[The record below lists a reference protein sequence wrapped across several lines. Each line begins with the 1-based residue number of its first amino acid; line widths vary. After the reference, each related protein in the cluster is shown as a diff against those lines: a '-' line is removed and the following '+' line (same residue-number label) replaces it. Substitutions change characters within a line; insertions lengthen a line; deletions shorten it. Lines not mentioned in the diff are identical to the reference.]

1 MVAMCH
7 WHQIH
12 IDCLLGLLQNIVL
25 QPIEE
30 SGPRFICQGIDSQ
43 GKGCKEPLKSEAI
56 ELAMRKAQGDLAE
69 RLYDYRTK
77 FKLAS
82 NLQPWQELAFCPTL
96 NCGIH
101 LVAHKDMFSVTCFKC
116 KKLFCPHCCRR
127 THFGHPCIP
136 IRYKLCRDC
145 CVYCKQRQ
153 AVREGCSRV
162 VCHSEF
168 CQGERAYCTVC
179 RVGLPLE
186 QESCRKC
193 HPPDTEP
200 LLDPKQTRIGIKQA
214 HHPVPPNP
222 SRPSHV
228 QAPRQQLRQN
238 AEATSSTRMISHR
251 PEKHHRIKI
260 ESSFEKGKIPRE
272 KTQTSRADT
281 KVDRILF
288 SRTEGNLKETRTFFE

>member
-12 IDCLLGLLQNIVL
+12 SDCLLGLLQNIVL
-25 QPIEE
+25 QPIVEN
-30 SGPRFICQGIDSQ
+30 GPRFVCQ
-43 GKGCKEPLKSEAI
+43 GKGCKEPLKSEAV
-56 ELAMRKAQGDLAE
+56 ELVMRKAQGDLAE
-69 RLYDYRTK
+69 RLYHYRTK
-77 FKLAS
+77 FKLMN
-82 NLQPWQELAFCPTL
+82 NLQPWQELAFCPTP

-101 LVAHKDMFSVTCFKC
+101 LVAHKDMFAVTCFKC
-116 KKLFCPHCCRR
+116 KKTFCPHCCQR
-127 THFGHPCIP
+127 THDGHPCIP

-162 VCHSEF
+162 VCFSEF

-200 LLDPKQTRIGIKQA
+200 LLDPKQTRIGLKQA
-214 HHPVPPNP
+214 HHPSPSKL
-222 SRPSHV
+222 SRP
-228 QAPRQQLRQN
+228 QASRHQLRQN
-238 AEATSSTRMISHR
+238 AEATKPSTNTLRIFR
-251 PEKHHRIKI
+251 PEKHHRINI
-260 ESSFEKGKIPRE
+260 ERRLEKDTIPRE
-272 KTQTSRADT
+272 GTQTSRADT
-281 KVDRILF
+281 KTNRILF
-288 SRTEGNLKETRTFFE
+288 SREEAKLKETRTSFE